1 MCQELG
7 LAWETTSGRPCLAL
21 GSPTQAKAL
30 FRGFLPTLWVP
41 QALCC
46 WELDGTGSAEMEGS
60 GTHVVGSAAPATS
73 ILPLGGAGLPGLLG
87 GHQAGK
93 GSSSSAVSWS

>member
-7 LAWETTSGRPCLAL
+7 LARETTSGCPCLAL

-41 QALCC
+41 QALC
-46 WELDGTGSAEMEGS
+46 L
-60 GTHVVGSAAPATS
+60 
-73 ILPLGGAGLPGLLG
+73 LLGAG
-87 GHQAGK
+87 
-93 GSSSSAVSWS
+93 WDRRC